1 MVVLLPLVFGLYYIA
16 GGEASAFI
24 GVTLLLVPFAREFL
38 KKGVPTPLFYLIS
51 GFVMGLIYRNAEL
64 PLVKDIFE
72 VSTLFLAYAAS
83 FEFVQALKRL
93 RVSELA
99 YGISVE
105 FISVVLFML
114 LAFYILF
121 SVPFFISF
129 ALSLIFLSISPI
141 TSMILILEAGTNE
154 ELRKKLEAEVILR
167 DLMQVL
173 ILLGISHFGIK
184 KIGFEGVA
192 LSLLISPVLGF
203 FLYIGDR
210 IKKGS
215 YLLVPLVIVIAIIL
229 EIRFHIPSVFT
240 VIFSAVSE
248 QVFIRESKPQKVIE
262 VGKMLYPFIYVYT
275 GELIISY
282 GFTIYLYAFL
292 LLTIKVVSEY
302 IAVSIRKVN
311 VPFKHIAVRMP
322 MAGLSLHHIII
333 FREVIPGYLVSIV
346 TLALV
351 LSEFLA
357 PLFSLISRAV
367 YKEV

>member
-24 GVTLLLVPFAREFL
+24 GVTLILVPFAREFL

-51 GFVMGLIYRNAEL
+51 GFVLGLIYNNAGL

-99 YGISVE
+99 YGIGVE
-105 FISVVLFML
+105 FISVILFML
-114 LAFYILF
+114 PVFYIFF
-121 SVPFFISF
+121 SVPFFIAF

-141 TSMILILEAGTNE
+141 TSMILIMEAKAKE
-154 ELRKKLEAEVILR
+154 EIRKKQEAEIILR
-167 DLMQVL
+167 DLVQVL

-184 KIGFEGVA
+184 KIGIEGVGW
-192 LSLLISPVLGF
+192 SLLISPVLGF

-248 QVFIRESKPQKVIE
+248 QVFIKESKPQRIIV

-282 GFTIYLYAFL
+282 GFSVYLYAFL
-292 LLTIKVVSEY
+292 LLITKAVSEY
-302 IAVSIRKVN
+302 VAVTIRKVKM
-311 VPFKHIAVRMP
+311 PLKHIAVRMP

-333 FREVIPGYLVSIV
+333 FSEIIPGYLVSII